1 MAYSVTTLPNYV
13 DAHKV
18 ELLQQAVF
26 TASTVKYLNIQSGI
40 KSQAALNILTTEAAL
55 QARACGW
62 NDNGTAT
69 YTQRILTVGA
79 FKINVS
85 LCEENL
91 RQKWMNTELVARV
104 GENVLPFEE
113 KTAQGFVDNIRK
125 QVENLIWNATTSAN
139 QFDGL
144 RTIAVADGVAA
155 ANMPAAGGTV
165 TANVQA
171 LIPQI
176 PMNALPN
183 AHIFMGVDTFLKLTS
198 ELTFANL
205 YHYRAEANT
214 ENLEIVFPG
223 TNIKVVG
230 VGGLNGTNAL
240 IAADPANL
248 FYGVDMMGDDEVFDF
263 WYSRDNQEFRL
274 AVKFNA
280 GTQIAFPSEV
290 VQHTIL

>member
-1 MAYSVTTLPNYV
+1 MAYVVNSLPDYV

-18 ELLQQAVF
+18 ELINQVVF
-26 TASTVKYLNIQSGI
+26 TASSVKYLNIQSGI
-40 KSQAALNILTTEAAL
+40 KYKAALNTLVTAAEL
-55 QARACGW
+55 QARSCGW
-62 NDNGTAT
+62 NDNGSAT
-69 YTQRILTVGA
+69 FSQRVLTVGA

-91 RQKWMNTELVARV
+91 REKWANYELIARV

-113 KTAQGFVDNIRK
+113 KTTKGFVDNVRK
-125 QVENLIWNATTSAN
+125 QVENLIWNATAATN

-155 ANMPAAGGTV
+155 TGMPAAGGTV
-165 TANVQA
+165 TDNIKA

-176 PMNALPN
+176 PMNALQN
-183 AHIFMGVDTFLKLTS
+183 AHVFMGVDTFLKLTS

-205 YHYRAEANT
+205 YHYQADANT

-223 TNIKVVG
+223 TNIKIVG

-240 IAADPANL
+240 IAADPSNL
-248 FYGVDMMGDDEVFDF
+248 YYGIDMMGDDEVFDL

-274 AVKFNA
+274 AIKFNA
-280 GTQIAFPSEV
+280 GTQIAFPQEV
-290 VQHTIL
+290 VHHTIL